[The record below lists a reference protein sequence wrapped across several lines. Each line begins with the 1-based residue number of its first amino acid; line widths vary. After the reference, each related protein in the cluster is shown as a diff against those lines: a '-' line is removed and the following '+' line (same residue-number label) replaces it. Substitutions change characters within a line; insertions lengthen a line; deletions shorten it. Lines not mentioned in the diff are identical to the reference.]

1 MLVEIPDLDVIF
13 GLILAFIGGLFT
25 LFVYSKLKSISA
37 SNEQTKQ
44 DSERLEFYE
53 RQLID
58 LKIKLDAID
67 LENLSFSQET
77 PQNIVKNEEK
87 PVQVE
92 AKQGQVVPE
101 QAPVP
106 ARVERTPNMSS
117 GDIVEAVLRL
127 ITDRSRTSRDI
138 QITLGKSREHI
149 SRTMKKMSDDG
160 LTIAAISEG
169 GSVNP
174 QILEYNSSEDSW
186 TLKDTDLKTDELS
199 TFSLAEAS
207 NKIAMTF
214 SGDAK
219 RLAVITNDPTTG
231 QGVA

>member
-25 LFVYSKLKSISA
+25 LFVYSKLKAISS
-37 SNEQTKQ
+37 SNDQIKQ

-87 PVQVE
+87 PVQIVE
-92 AKQGQVVPE
+92 KQVQIVPE
-101 QAPVP
+101 QMPVP
-106 ARVERTPNMSS
+106 TRIERTPNMSS
-117 GDIVEAVLRL
+117 GDIVETVLRL

-160 LTIAAISEG
+160 LVERNTNAKPYSYSITQAGLSRLSGAGETPQTIA
-169 GSVNP
+169 P
-174 QILEYNSSEDSW
+174 QTS
-186 TLKDTDLKTDELS
+186 
-199 TFSLAEAS
+199 
-207 NKIAMTF
+207 
-214 SGDAK
+214 
-219 RLAVITNDPTTG
+219 
-231 QGVA
+231 

>member
-13 GLILAFIGGLFT
+13 GLILSFIGGLFT

-87 PVQVE
+87 PVQVVE
-92 AKQGQVVPE
+92 NPVQVVPE
-101 QAPVP
+101 QGPVP
-106 ARVERTPNMSS
+106 TRVERTPNMSS

-160 LTIAAISEG
+160 LVQRNTNAKPYSYSITQNGLSRLSGSGGTPQTIA
-169 GSVNP
+169 P
-174 QILEYNSSEDSW
+174 QTS
-186 TLKDTDLKTDELS
+186 
-199 TFSLAEAS
+199 
-207 NKIAMTF
+207 
-214 SGDAK
+214 
-219 RLAVITNDPTTG
+219 
-231 QGVA
+231 

>member
-1 MLVEIPDLDVIF
+1 MLVEIPELDVIF

-25 LFVYSKLKSISA
+25 LFVYSRIKGVSA
-37 SNEQTKQ
+37 SKDQTKA

-67 LENLSFSQET
+67 LENLSFSQEI
-77 PQNIVKNEEK
+77 PQNVVRNEEK
-87 PVQVE
+87 PVQVVE
-92 AKQGQVVPE
+92 KQVQVVPE
-101 QAPVP
+101 QTPVQP
-106 ARVERTPNMSS
+106 RVERTPNMSS

-160 LTIAAISEG
+160 LVERNTNAKPYSYSITQTGRSRLSGSGAATQTIA
-169 GSVNP
+169 P
-174 QILEYNSSEDSW
+174 QTS
-186 TLKDTDLKTDELS
+186 
-199 TFSLAEAS
+199 
-207 NKIAMTF
+207 
-214 SGDAK
+214 
-219 RLAVITNDPTTG
+219 
-231 QGVA
+231 

>member
-67 LENLSFSQET
+67 LENLSFSQEI
-77 PQNIVKNEEK
+77 PQNVVRNEEK
-87 PVQVE
+87 PVQVVE
-92 AKQGQVVPE
+92 KSVQVVPE
-101 QAPVP
+101 QTLVQP
-106 ARVERTPNMSS
+106 RVERTPNMSS

-160 LTIAAISEG
+160 LVERNTSAKPYSYSITQTGHSRLSGSGAATQTIA
-169 GSVNP
+169 P
-174 QILEYNSSEDSW
+174 QTS
-186 TLKDTDLKTDELS
+186 
-199 TFSLAEAS
+199 
-207 NKIAMTF
+207 
-214 SGDAK
+214 
-219 RLAVITNDPTTG
+219 
-231 QGVA
+231 

>member
-87 PVQVE
+87 P
-92 AKQGQVVPE
+92 GQVVE
-101 QAPVP
+101 KQWRGVAEEVRVP

-127 ITDRSRTSRDI
+127 IRDRSRTSRDI

-160 LTIAAISEG
+160 LVQRNTNAKPYSYSITQNGLSRLSGSGGTPQTIA
-169 GSVNP
+169 P
-174 QILEYNSSEDSW
+174 QTS
-186 TLKDTDLKTDELS
+186 
-199 TFSLAEAS
+199 
-207 NKIAMTF
+207 
-214 SGDAK
+214 
-219 RLAVITNDPTTG
+219 
-231 QGVA
+231 

>member
-1 MLVEIPDLDVIF
+1 MLVEIPDLNVIF
-13 GLILAFIGGLFT
+13 GLVSAFIGGLFT
-25 LFVYSKLKSISA
+25 LFVYSRLKADSA
-37 SNEQTKQ
+37 SNNQIKA

-67 LENLSFSQET
+67 LENLSFSQEI
-77 PQNIVKNEEK
+77 PQDIVKNEEK
-87 PVQVE
+87 PVQVVE
-92 AKQGQVVPE
+92 KQVQIVPE
-101 QAPVP
+101 QVPVS

-160 LTIAAISEG
+160 LVKRNTNAKPYSYSITQNGLSKLSGPGSAPQTIA
-169 GSVNP
+169 P
-174 QILEYNSSEDSW
+174 QTS
-186 TLKDTDLKTDELS
+186 
-199 TFSLAEAS
+199 
-207 NKIAMTF
+207 
-214 SGDAK
+214 
-219 RLAVITNDPTTG
+219 
-231 QGVA
+231 

>member
-25 LFVYSKLKSISA
+25 LFVYSKLKAVSA
-37 SNEQTKQ
+37 SNDQTKA

-67 LENLSFSQET
+67 LENLSFSQEI
-77 PQNIVKNEEK
+77 PQNVVRNEEK
-87 PVQVE
+87 PVQV
-92 AKQGQVVPE
+92 VPE
-101 QAPVP
+101 QTLVQP
-106 ARVERTPNMSS
+106 RVERTPNMSS

-160 LTIAAISEG
+160 LVQRNTNAKPYSYSITQNGLSRLSGSSVTPQTIA
-169 GSVNP
+169 P
-174 QILEYNSSEDSW
+174 QTS
-186 TLKDTDLKTDELS
+186 
-199 TFSLAEAS
+199 
-207 NKIAMTF
+207 
-214 SGDAK
+214 
-219 RLAVITNDPTTG
+219 
-231 QGVA
+231 

>member
-13 GLILAFIGGLFT
+13 GLVLAFIGGLFT

-67 LENLSFSQET
+67 LENLSFSQEI
-77 PQNIVKNEEK
+77 PQNVVRNEEK
-87 PVQVE
+87 PVQVVE
-92 AKQGQVVPE
+92 KSVQVVPE
-101 QAPVP
+101 QTLVQP
-106 ARVERTPNMSS
+106 RVERTPNMSS

-160 LTIAAISEG
+160 LVERNTNAKPYSYSITQTGRSRLSGTGTTPQTIA
-169 GSVNP
+169 P
-174 QILEYNSSEDSW
+174 QTS
-186 TLKDTDLKTDELS
+186 
-199 TFSLAEAS
+199 
-207 NKIAMTF
+207 
-214 SGDAK
+214 
-219 RLAVITNDPTTG
+219 
-231 QGVA
+231 